1 MKIKLFIFLLIPY
14 ISTFSQV
21 DWPNHC
27 IDSIRIDYISMSD
40 FYFAQVTPYDF
51 DNMLAH
57 RDSNTHRDS
66 KKIIIEN
73 DTICLKVE
81 AALSELQKKT
91 SANGLD
97 VRRRLILFCNGKSPV
112 KVYISQFYVFVND
125 ALYIYSDELKS
136 IIEPL
141 IEDD

>member
-21 DWPNHC
+21 YWPNHC
-27 IDSIRIDYISMSD
+27 IDSIRIDYISMTD
-40 FYFAQVTPYDF
+40 FYFAQVTPCDF
-51 DNMLAH
+51 DNMI
-57 RDSNTHRDS
+57 THRDS

-73 DTICLKVE
+73 DTICLKAE
-81 AALSELQKKT
+81 AALSKLQKKN

-125 ALYIYSDELKS
+125 AIYIYSDELKS

>member
-1 MKIKLFIFLLIPY
+1 
-14 ISTFSQV
+14 
-21 DWPNHC
+21 
-27 IDSIRIDYISMSD
+27 MSD

-57 RDSNTHRDS
+57 RDSNTHRDP

-97 VRRRLILFCNGKSPV
+97 VRRRLTLFCNGESPI
-112 KVYISQFYVFVND
+112 KVYISQFFVCVNNV
-125 ALYIYSDELKS
+125 LYIYSDELKS

-141 IEDD
+141 IEDE